1 MNDDQT
7 YMITDNTFTLND
19 DSDSS
24 DEELGIVEERKEIS
38 QMRYQEIELN
48 SIMVEKSSFVM

>member
-1 MNDDQT
+1 
-7 YMITDNTFTLND
+7 MITDNTFTLND